1 MREQLLKR
9 RAGNLRSTLK
19 ASNDKQQKLELEWLK
34 LRMRPRSN
42 NALST
47 ASNTVRVKVVAL

>member
-34 LRMRPRSN
+34 LRMRRAAQCAEYHLYIP
-42 NALST
+42 
-47 ASNTVRVKVVAL
+47 